1 MTIANIT
8 KGSGFGGLMGYLLD
22 PDKKPRIISSCV
34 ASSTPVDLAREFRVV
49 ANLRPGVTKPVRHF
63 SISFAPADG
72 KVDDVIKEAVALRVL
87 DGLGYEDC
95 QFIAI
100 DHDRDDPGH
109 DYVHDHDHMHV
120 VTNAVTVL
128 GEYVT
133 DSFDRYKIQTILRE
147 LERDFGLQEITSSWE
162 IKYQKAQGMHLN
174 TDIARLVANSL
185 QDCPNLQTWL
195 DRLAES
201 DIDVRFNLSK
211 NNLVKGVTFLKD
223 DRVYKGSDIGSKWS
237 AVSQQVPITERDLVL
252 MQAANIK
259 SLEQPVRLSKL
270 DRAMFDRAVAM
281 AVMKLGRGKKFKNSR
296 ADIKLDGGTLTV
308 MRMRPHRL
316 MFKATQTTDGRWEPV
331 GFPHVEKTDL
341 EQLERFNGVE
351 SKKFETPLEHE
362 ALEVADEFIRIAAYV
377 VSDLDQ
383 EQDFYEEE
391 GLSMW

>member
-391 GLSMW
+391 GLSM

>member
-22 PDKKPRIISSCV
+22 PDKKPRVISSCV
-34 ASSTPVDLAREFRVV
+34 ASSTPIDLAREFRVV

-72 KVDDVIKEAVALRVL
+72 RVDDVIKEAVALRVL

-109 DYVHDHDHMHV
+109 DYVHDHDHIHV

-128 GEYVT
+128 GEYVK

-147 LERDFGLQEITSSWE
+147 LERDFGLQKITSSWE
-162 IKYQKAQGMHLN
+162 IKHQKAQGMHLN

-185 QDCPNLQTWL
+185 QDCPNLKTWL
-195 DRLAES
+195 DRLAQS

-391 GLSMW
+391 GLSM

>member
-8 KGSGFGGLMGYLLD
+8 KGKGFGGLMGYLLD

-34 ASSTPVDLAREFRVV
+34 ASSTPADLAREFRLV
-49 ANLRPGVTKPVRHF
+49 ANLRPSVTKPVRHF

-72 KVDDVIKEAVALRVL
+72 RVDDVIKEAVAFRVL

-109 DYVHDHDHMHV
+109 DYVHDHDHVHV

-128 GEYVT
+128 GEYVK

-147 LERDFGLQEITSSWE
+147 LECDFGLQKITSSWE
-162 IKYQKAQGMHLN
+162 LKHQKAQGMHLN
-174 TDIARLVANSL
+174 SAIARLVANSL
-185 QDCPNLQTWL
+185 KDCPNLQTWL

-201 DIDVRFNLSK
+201 NIDVRFNIS
-211 NNLVKGVTFLKD
+211 NNDCVKGVTFLQD
-223 DRVYKGSDIGSKWS
+223 DRVYKGVDIGSKWS
-237 AVSQQVPITERDLVL
+237 VVSQRIPITDRDLAL
-252 MQAANIK
+252 MQVTNIK
-259 SLEQPVRLSKL
+259 SQEKPLRLSKI
-270 DRAMFDRAVAM
+270 DRAMFDRAVEM
-281 AVMKLGRGKKFKNSR
+281 AVLKLGRGKKFKNSR
-296 ADIKLDGGTLTV
+296 ADIKLERDILTV

-316 MFKATQTTDGRWEPV
+316 MLKATQTKDGKWEPV
-331 GFPHVEKTDL
+331 GFPQIERTDV

-362 ALEVADEFIRIAAYV
+362 ALEVADEFIRIAAYI

-383 EQDFYEEE
+383 DRDEYFEEE
-391 GLSMW
+391 GLSL